1 MSYLRSSRTTNSTR
15 IMGSKEKKL
24 TQDSAPI
31 SIPTW
36 YGKSWHW
43 LLMFGIIILSYLTYS
58 PGFSEEKEFTNW
70 DDPGYIVNQP
80 LIKTQDADSSAL
92 LWKPSTE
99 VMLNYHPITMWT
111 LAKNYASAELDIQ
124 AYFKTNLFIHTLNA
138 VLVFILL
145 FSLAN
150 GSVFVS
156 FFGALLF
163 AIHPM
168 HVESVAWISE
178 RKDVLYTFFFLL
190 SLLSYLRYL
199 RLGKFTWLLVCL
211 LLFAG
216 SCFSKAMAV
225 PLPFVLI
232 LLDLLKGRA
241 FTWKTIAEKIP
252 FLLIAI
258 WFGLNALEIQS
269 KGAITDF
276 DFFTGW
282 QRIMF
287 ASYGFCVYWIKFF
300 VPYGLSAFYPYPNL
314 EKLDEL
320 PFYFQLAP
328 FAIVV
333 FGLSLLLWT
342 WKKKKEAFKISV
354 FSLGFFTLMV
364 ALVLQFISVGAAITA
379 DRYTYIPYIG
389 SAFLVLYF
397 IDNWSLKT
405 RFPYVVSGVF
415 FLYTLL
421 LMNQA
426 YERTEVWTNS
436 ATLWSDVIEKYPF
449 KLKENG
455 KEVKVLQTGAE
466 VAYKNR
472 GNYYREH
479 GDSVSAMRDYS
490 VLVKA
495 RVKDPLIYSNV
506 GNMYAL
512 LNQYDSSLYM
522 YNLALERNP
531 KSFDVHLNRGITF
544 VKMSNYQSAVKD
556 FIMALKIRPNDVNAL
571 VNLCAAT
578 LNGKMY
584 DKCISYSVQLE
595 KIAPQRWESYFYLG
609 TAYVNQAK
617 FKLGA
622 DALEKA
628 ITLNP
633 NDPYAWYNAG
643 IAQQQIGAT
652 EKAKSYLL
660 KAKALNYP
668 VSDQVINSL

>member
-1 MSYLRSSRTTNSTR
+1 
-15 IMGSKEKKL
+15 MGSKEKKL
-24 TQDSAPI
+24 TQDSVIPAN
-31 SIPTW
+31 PTW
-36 YGKSWHW
+36 FGKSTHW
-43 LLMFGIIILSYLTYS
+43 LLMLGIVILSYLTYA
-58 PGFSEEKEFTNW
+58 PGFSDEKEFTNW
-70 DDPGYIVNQP
+70 DDPGYVVNQP

-111 LAKNYASAELDIQ
+111 LAKNYDSAELDIQ
-124 AYFKTNLFIHTLNA
+124 AYFKTNLFLHCLNA
-138 VLVFILL
+138 LLVFILL

-150 GSVFVS
+150 GSLFIS

-190 SLLSYLRYL
+190 ALLSYMRYI
-199 RLGKFTWLLVCL
+199 RLGNYSWFILCL
-211 LLFAG
+211 LFFVG

-225 PLPFVLI
+225 PMPFVLI
-232 LLDLLKGRA
+232 LLDLLKGRT
-241 FTWKTIAEKIP
+241 FTWKTIVEKIP
-252 FLLIAI
+252 FLVIAI

-276 DFFTGW
+276 DFFTTW

-287 ASYGFCVYWIKFF
+287 ASYGFCMYWIKFF

-314 EKLDEL
+314 DKLDEL
-320 PFYFQLAP
+320 PVYFQIAP
-328 FAIVV
+328 FALVL
-333 FGLSLLLWT
+333 FALGLLFWT
-342 WKKKKEAFKISV
+342 WKKNKESFKV
-354 FSLGFFTLMV
+354 TLFSLGFFTLMV

-397 IDNWSLKT
+397 IDKWSLKN
-405 RFPYVVSGVF
+405 RYPYVISGV
-415 FLYTLL
+415 LLVYSIL

-426 YERTEVWTNS
+426 YERTKVWTNS
-436 ATLWSDVIEKYPF
+436 ATLWTDVIEKYPF
-449 KLKENG
+449 KLTENG
-455 KEVKVLQTGAE
+455 EKVQVLQTGAE

-479 GDSVSAMRDYS
+479 GDSVAAMRDYS

-512 LNQYDSSLYM
+512 MNQYDSSLFM

-531 KSFDVHLNRGITF
+531 NSFDVHLNRGITF
-544 VKMSNYQSAVKD
+544 VKMSNFKQATSD
-556 FIMALKIRPNDVNAL
+556 FITALKMKPNDLNAL

-584 DKCISYSVQLE
+584 EDCIKYSEQLK

-617 FKLGA
+617 YQLGA
-622 DALEKA
+622 TILEKA
-628 ITLNP
+628 VTLNP

-643 IAQQQIGAT
+643 IAQQQIGAN

-668 VSDQVINSL
+668 VSDQLINSL